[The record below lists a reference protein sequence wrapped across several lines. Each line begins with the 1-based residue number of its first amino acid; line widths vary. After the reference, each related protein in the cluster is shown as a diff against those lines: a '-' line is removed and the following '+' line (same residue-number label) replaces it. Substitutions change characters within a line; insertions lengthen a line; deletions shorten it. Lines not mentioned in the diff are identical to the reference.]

1 MSDKCKE
8 RFTIGLRFYDVIMG
22 LGLGIIGFYR
32 FVEKS
37 SLEPREIFLSTY
49 YVGFGVLLVIFAMFT
64 EKVYSC
70 FRLLSYNLGK
80 AVFLLFLATI
90 TCDIQNI
97 PEFIICVVIAI
108 GLIMNIVFF
117 CTFREAKNSQRASNP
132 VKSEKKSNIDNT
144 SHIIIIQNPNP
155 PEPVK
160 KPESSLLQRRQ

>member
-1 MSDKCKE
+1 MSNQCKE

-22 LGLGIIGFYR
+22 IGLIIIGIYR
-32 FVEKS
+32 FVQKP
-37 SLEPREIFLSTY
+37 SLVPREIFLSTY
-49 YVGFGVLLVIFAMFT
+49 YVGFGVLLVIFGVFT

-117 CTFREAKNSQRASNP
+117 CIFREAKTQQKPSSP
-132 VKSEKKSNIDNT
+132 VKSPKKGPSDDT
-144 SHIIIIQNPNP
+144 SHIVVNQRPDL

-160 KPESSLLQRRQ
+160 KPESGLLQRRQ